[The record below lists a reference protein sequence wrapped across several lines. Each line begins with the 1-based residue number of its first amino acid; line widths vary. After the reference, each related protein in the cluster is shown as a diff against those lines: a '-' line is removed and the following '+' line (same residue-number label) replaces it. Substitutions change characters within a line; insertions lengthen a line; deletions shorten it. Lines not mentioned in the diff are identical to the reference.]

1 MKIIINESQLNYI
14 FEQTNP
20 CPKGVKVSP
29 LYTIKDLEKG
39 QKLSKGYCNSNSN
52 SALVVVQKELQK
64 KGLLRSNV
72 VPGYF
77 GNETQVA
84 IQKLF
89 GYNSPEGIKIG
100 KNTIEKVKGGSS
112 GGGSSSE
119 FDKLNFAQ
127 KILVITLLGE
137 AGGEGYDGM
146 LAVANVLKNRTKSG
160 EFKSKGNEA
169 KQALA
174 PYQFS
179 LWNPYTVQK
188 KPFNDVAKH
197 VLSVQK
203 DSLPKAIKI
212 VKNLSGISDNT
223 AGSTHYYKDTLSFP
237 WEKDTGLTKW
247 RFLTK
252 IGQHIFGKYIKK
264 KK

>member
-1 MKIIINESQLNYI
+1 MY
-14 FEQTNP
+14 
-20 CPKGVKVSP
+20 
-29 LYTIKDLEKG
+29 
-39 QKLSKGYCNSNSN
+39 SNSN

-89 GYNSPEGIKIG
+89 GYDSPEGIKIG
-100 KNTIEKVKGGSS
+100 KNTIKKVKGGSS

>member
-1 MKIIINESQLNYI
+1 MKIIINESQLKYI

-20 CPKGVKVSP
+20 CPKGVKESP
-29 LYTIKDLEKG
+29 LYTTKDLEKG
-39 QKLSKGYCNSNSN
+39 QKLSKGYCNSNPN

-77 GNETQVA
+77 GGETQSA

-89 GYNSPEGIKIG
+89 GYSSPEGIKIG
-100 KNTIEKVKGGSS
+100 KNTIEKVKGSAS

-119 FDKLNFAQ
+119 FDKLSFAQ
-127 KILVITLLGE
+127 KVLVITLLGE
-137 AGGEGYDGM
+137 AGGEGYNGM
-146 LAVANVLKNRTKSG
+146 AAVANVLKNRTNSG

-223 AGSTHYYKDTLSFP
+223 AGATHYYKDTLSFP
-237 WEKDTGLTKW
+237 WDKDTGLTKW